1 LNVMGLITIVLD
13 IDDINN
19 YHEMSI

>member
-1 LNVMGLITIVLD
+1 MGLITIVLD

-19 YHEMSI
+19 YHEMSIWLH